1 MYKII
6 HYRGKC
12 IGCGVCY
19 ELQPELWRMSKKDGK
34 ARLLK
39 GICKKNIYKM
49 KSYIFIFFMVLAS
62 FATNAQTCDIYTNG
76 ISPISRELTVGETV
90 DLTFSI
96 KNNAKLDE
104 MISSLENIENKL

>member
-6 HYRGKC
+6 HYRSKC

-39 GICKKNIYKM
+39 GICKKNIYILDIPHVQVVQVHKTAEACPV
-49 KSYIFIFFMVLAS
+49 KIIKVL
-62 FATNAQTCDIYTNG
+62 
-76 ISPISRELTVGETV
+76 
-90 DLTFSI
+90 
-96 KNNAKLDE
+96 
-104 MISSLENIENKL
+104 